1 MKVQR
6 PGIQAQIGSDLQVL
20 RSLAK
25 LLEAVVEETGIYS
38 PVGIVEEFDRAIR
51 EELDFVHEA
60 ENVRAFQETHRD
72 RPGVRIPAG
81 PRRAEQ
87 RARC

>member
-1 MKVQR
+1 M
-6 PGIQAQIGSDLQVL
+6 
-20 RSLAK
+20 
-25 LLEAVVEETGIYS
+25 VEETGIYS

-60 ENVRAFQETHRD
+60 ENVRAFQETHRE
-72 RPGVRIPAG
+72 RRRHPHPQG

-87 RARC
+87 RRPC